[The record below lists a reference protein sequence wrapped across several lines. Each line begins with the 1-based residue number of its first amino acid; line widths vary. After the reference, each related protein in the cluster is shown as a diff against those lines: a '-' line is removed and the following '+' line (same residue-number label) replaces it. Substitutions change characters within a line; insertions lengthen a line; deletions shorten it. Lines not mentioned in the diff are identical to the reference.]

1 MKFDRSS
8 RGRRRVFC
16 PRRSIVPLAPRKPR
30 QFVHAPGVGACTKLV
45 PLRWDCRAHREQ
57 GTKHSQL
64 CAPRTALCMCVQQK
78 VQPAWWS
85 SRIQAAMSGL
95 DLGGIAAAAARR
107 RAARIDVLMMIIID
121 SPRCRPHRHGF
132 RCRRWQ
138 AVAPRLHVVRGL
150 PQSRGGVWTTII
162 ASQRTEWPE
171 TRTEHSSCQKV

>member
-1 MKFDRSS
+1 MSPAIARAACAAETEAIAARSGCGS
-8 RGRRRVFC
+8 VQEICSAPLGLRG
-16 PRRSIVPLAPRKPR
+16 A
-30 QFVHAPGVGACTKLV
+30 
-45 PLRWDCRAHREQ
+45 REQ
-57 GTKHSQL
+57 GTKHSQH

-132 RCRRWQ
+132 RCRRWH

-162 ASQRTEWPE
+162 ASQRTDWPE